1 MKIPKN
7 TKFRNLHT
15 AERWA
20 SVIGGGVLAVSG
32 VRHAKSKAGAL
43 RMLAGA
49 ALIGRGLTG
58 RCQVYR
64 ALGVRTSK
72 SNAAVPYEL
81 GVRADASVVV
91 RQSRD
96 EVYQFWRKLEN
107 LPRVMRHLV
116 SVHVS
121 DGARSHWVAQ
131 GPANKNIEW
140 DAEIINEIPN
150 ELIGW
155 KSLPGSDV
163 DCAGSVSFR
172 DVPEGEGTE
181 VRVELQYNP
190 PAGMV
195 GAYVARMLGREP
207 EQEILADLQRFKQ
220 VMEGGAVNLDAERPQ
235 GWERAQELVNNKLH
249 EALG

>member
-1 MKIPKN
+1 MKIPRN
-7 TKFRNLHT
+7 GKFSNVHT

-20 SVIGGGVLAVSG
+20 SVIGGGILAASG
-32 VRHAKSKAGAL
+32 VRRGKSKEGAMRL
-43 RMLAGA
+43 LAGA

-58 RCQVYR
+58 RCQLYR
-64 ALGVRTSK
+64 AFGLRTAK
-72 SNAAVPYEL
+72 SDAPIPYET

-91 RQSRD
+91 KQDRA

-107 LPRVMRHLV
+107 LPRVMRHLI
-116 SVHVS
+116 SVTVS

-131 GPANKNIEW
+131 GPANRNIEW

-163 DCAGSVSFR
+163 DCAGSVNFK
-172 DVPEGEGTE
+172 DAAGGGTE
-181 VRVELQYNP
+181 IKVELQYNP

-207 EQEILADLQRFKQ
+207 EQEIKADLQRFKHI
-220 VMEGGAVNLDAERPQ
+220 MEGGVLTAAAEKPR
-235 GWERAQELVNNKLH
+235 GWGRAQELVNDKLH
-249 EALG
+249 GALG

>member
-7 TKFRNLHT
+7 SKFSNVHT

-20 SVIGGGVLAVSG
+20 SVIGGGMLAASG
-32 VRHAKSKAGAL
+32 IRHVKSKGGAI

-58 RCQVYR
+58 RCQLYR
-64 ALGVRTSK
+64 ALGVRTVK
-72 SNAAVPYEL
+72 SNAPIPYET

-91 RQSRD
+91 RQDRE
-96 EVYQFWRKLEN
+96 EVYQFWRRLEN

-116 SVHVS
+116 SVNVK

-131 GPANKNIEW
+131 GPANRDIEW

-163 DCAGSVSFR
+163 DCAGSVHFE
-172 DVPEGEGTE
+172 DAPGGGTK
-181 VRVELQYNP
+181 VKVELQYNP
-190 PAGMV
+190 PAGMI

-207 EQEILADLQRFKQ
+207 EQEIKADLQRFKHI
-220 VMEGGAVNLDAERPQ
+220 MEGGVLNESVEKPR
-235 GWERAQELVNNKLH
+235 GWGRAQELVNNKLH